1 MNIIVKFIIWGILF
15 GLFFTIGYKIISY
28 LKKNKIK
35 DTKIPKSA
43 PNFNNKNN
51 SLIKAES
58 SNKIL
63 LSEINT
69 ADFNKM
75 NSLVEIKDSKVLG
88 HINNLIPELAK
99 TGNTINNAKRS
110 SEVLYQAIIPK
121 GAKLCDSTELKGAV
135 RGMYRGDKGIKGHAN
150 LVAVDN
156 SKNAMQNVMASG
168 LNATSMVVG
177 QYYMAQIDN
186 KLEEINN
193 ELSKIK
199 DFQVSEYRGKIIALI
214 SQIKQCSKFQ
224 IEIIANEEFRT
235 LELQKLN
242 SIEHICIELLGQA
255 NDYIDKSIGN
265 NSTSYDEYEKTILEI
280 NKWYSYQKILLCS
293 LGRISDLRFTLN
305 FGKMSVEQCSNLFN
319 DYSEMT
325 FKTNSKLKEWNQLME
340 KKFEI
345 NSQKLVRK
353 RDGFDGVI
361 HYVPG
366 LINDDMHYKKISEK
380 TLFMIKNQETPYK
393 VDLIKDNNSFNKD
406 IKIISKDNKIY
417 YLPE

>member
-1 MNIIVKFIIWGILF
+1 MNIIVKFIIWGISF
-15 GLFFTIGYKIISY
+15 GLFFTIGYKIINY
-28 LKKNKIK
+28 LKKNNIK
-35 DTKIPKSA
+35 NNKTTKSVS
-43 PNFNNKNN
+43 NFNNNDELLEN
-51 SLIKAES
+51 ES
-58 SNKIL
+58 NNKII
-63 LSEINT
+63 LSKINT
-69 ADFNKM
+69 EDFNKM

-88 HINNLIPELAK
+88 HINNLVPELAK
-99 TGNTINNAKRS
+99 TSNTINNAKKS
-110 SEVLYQAIIPK
+110 TEVLYQAIIPK
-121 GAKLCDSTELKGAV
+121 GTKLCDSTEIKGTV
-135 RGMYRGDKGIKGHAN
+135 RGMYLGDKGIKGHAN

-156 SKNAMQNVMASG
+156 SKNAMRNAMASG

-177 QYYMAQIDN
+177 QYYMAQIDS
-186 KLEEINN
+186 KLEKISN
-193 ELSKIK
+193 ELSDIK
-199 DFQVSEYRGKIIALI
+199 EQQSSEFRGKIVALI
-214 SQIKQCSKFQ
+214 SQIKQSSKFQ
-224 IEIIANEEFRT
+224 IEIIANEEFRV

-255 NDYIDKSIGN
+255 NDYIDKSISS
-265 NSTSYDEYEKTILEI
+265 STNSYDEYEKTIKEI

-305 FGKMSVEQCSNLFN
+305 LGKMSIEQCSNLFN
-319 DYSEMT
+319 DYSGMT
-325 FKTNSKLKEWNQLME
+325 FKTNSKLKEWNELME

-366 LINDDMHYKKISEK
+366 LINDDMHYKKISEE
-380 TLFMIKNQETPYK
+380 TILMIKNQETPYNI
-393 VDLIKDNNSFNKD
+393 DLIKDNNSFDKD

>member
-1 MNIIVKFIIWGILF
+1 MNIIVKFIIWGISF
-15 GLFFTIGYKIISY
+15 GLFFTIGYKIINY
-28 LKKNKIK
+28 LKKNNIK
-35 DTKIPKSA
+35 NNKTTKSVS
-43 PNFNNKNN
+43 NFNNNDELLEN
-51 SLIKAES
+51 ES
-58 SNKIL
+58 NNKII
-63 LSEINT
+63 LSKINT
-69 ADFNKM
+69 EDFNKM

-88 HINNLIPELAK
+88 HINNLVPELAK
-99 TGNTINNAKRS
+99 TSNTINNAKKS
-110 SEVLYQAIIPK
+110 TEVLYQAIIPK
-121 GAKLCDSTELKGAV
+121 GTKLCDSTEIKGAV
-135 RGMYRGDKGIKGHAN
+135 RGMYLGDKGIKGHAN

-156 SKNAMQNVMASG
+156 SKNAMRNAMASG

-177 QYYMAQIDN
+177 QYYMAQIDS
-186 KLEEINN
+186 KLEKISN
-193 ELSKIK
+193 ELSDIK
-199 DFQVSEYRGKIIALI
+199 EQQSSEFRGKIVALI
-214 SQIKQCSKFQ
+214 SQIKQSSKFQ
-224 IEIIANEEFRT
+224 IEIIANEEFRV

-255 NDYIDKSIGN
+255 NDYIDKSISS
-265 NSTSYDEYEKTILEI
+265 STNSYDEYEKTIKEI

-305 FGKMSVEQCSNLFN
+305 LGKMSIEQCSNLFN
-319 DYSEMT
+319 DYSGMT
-325 FKTNSKLKEWNQLME
+325 FKTNSKLKEWNELME

-366 LINDDMHYKKISEK
+366 LINDDMHYKKISEE
-380 TLFMIKNQETPYK
+380 TLFMIKNQETPYN
-393 VDLIKDNNSFNKD
+393 VELIKDNNSFNKD

>member
-1 MNIIVKFIIWGILF
+1 MNIIVKFIIWGISF
-15 GLFFTIGYKIISY
+15 GLFFTIGYKIINY
-28 LKKNKIK
+28 LKKNNIK
-35 DTKIPKSA
+35 NNKTTKSVS
-43 PNFNNKNN
+43 NFNNNDELLEN
-51 SLIKAES
+51 ES
-58 SNKIL
+58 NNKII
-63 LSEINT
+63 LSKINT
-69 ADFNKM
+69 EDFNKM

-88 HINNLIPELAK
+88 HINNLVPELAK
-99 TGNTINNAKRS
+99 TSNTINNAKKAT
-110 SEVLYQAIIPK
+110 EVLYQAIIPK
-121 GAKLCDSTELKGAV
+121 GTKLCDSTEIKGTV
-135 RGMYRGDKGIKGHAN
+135 RGMYLGDKGIKGHAN

-156 SKNAMQNVMASG
+156 SKNAMRNAMASG

-177 QYYMAQIDN
+177 QYYMAQIDS
-186 KLEEINN
+186 KLEKISN
-193 ELSKIK
+193 ELSDIK
-199 DFQVSEYRGKIIALI
+199 EQQSSEFRGKIVALI
-214 SQIKQCSKFQ
+214 SQIKQSSKFQ
-224 IEIIANEEFRT
+224 IEIIANEEFRV

-255 NDYIDKSIGN
+255 NDYIDKSISS
-265 NSTSYDEYEKTILEI
+265 STNSYDEYEKTIKEI

-305 FGKMSVEQCSNLFN
+305 LGKMSIEQCSNLFN
-319 DYSEMT
+319 DYSGMT
-325 FKTNSKLKEWNQLME
+325 FKTNSKLKEWNELME

-366 LINDDMHYKKISEK
+366 LINDDMHYKKISEE
-380 TLFMIKNQETPYK
+380 TILMIKNQETPYNI
-393 VDLIKDNNSFNKD
+393 DLIKDNNSFDKD